1 MNAPPARELAVAST
15 VTTRRVFAI
24 AGPAMV
30 ANLTTPFLG
39 VVATAAIGRLGDS
52 TQLGAVAM
60 ASVIFDCLFWLFG
73 FLRMG
78 TVALTAQ
85 AMGVD
90 DPAEM
95 RAVLL
100 RAVGLALL
108 IGLVLLAL
116 QRPLAALVFAA
127 LGGSDAVSDAARSYF
142 AIRIWSA
149 PLVLAN
155 YVLLGWLVGQARTG
169 RALALQMLI
178 NVTNMAATAALVLG
192 LNFGVEGAA
201 FAAVFAEAVG
211 CCAGAVV
218 AWRGLGGRL
227 DSGGRALFDLAK
239 LRRMLAVNRDIFIR
253 TVALV
258 TAFLFFTA
266 QGARAGDET
275 LAANAVLNNFM
286 LIGAFFLDGLATAAE
301 QLCGYSVG
309 ARDRAG
315 FRTAVRLVLAWG
327 FGFGVAVTLLFGA
340 TGAALV
346 DFITTSASVRETART
361 YLLLAA
367 LAPACG
373 VLAYCF
379 DGIYIG
385 ATWSRDM
392 RNLMIVSLA
401 LYLAS
406 WWPLQSLGN
415 AGLWIALLVFLAAR
429 GLLQALRYPRLF
441 RATFGNDGAVTAAS
455 RPR

>member
-1 MNAPPARELAVAST
+1 VQAST
-15 VTTRRVFAI
+15 EGDAARPVTTARVFTI

-39 VVATAAIGRLGDS
+39 VVATAAIGRLGDP

-90 DPAEM
+90 DLAEM

-100 RAVGLALL
+100 RAVGLALV
-108 IGLVLLAL
+108 IGIALLAL
-116 QRPLAALVFAA
+116 QRPLGAAIFAV
-127 LGGSDAVSDAARSYF
+127 LGGSDGVTDAARSYF
-142 AIRIWSA
+142 TIRIWSA

-155 YVLLGWLVGQARTG
+155 YVLLGWLVGQAQTG

-192 LNFGVEGAA
+192 LNFGVAGAA
-201 FAAVFAEAVG
+201 AAAVFAEAIG
-211 CCAGAVV
+211 FGAGAAV

-227 DSGGRALFDLAK
+227 DVSRRTLLDLAK
-239 LRRMLAVNRDIFIR
+239 LGRMLAVNRDIFIR
-253 TVALV
+253 TVALI

-286 LIGAFFLDGLATAAE
+286 LIGSFFLDGLATAAE

-309 ARDRAG
+309 ARDGAG
-315 FRTAVRLVLAWG
+315 FRRAVRLVLGWG
-327 FGFGVAVTLLFGA
+327 FGFGAAVTVLFAA
-340 TGAALV
+340 TGTGLI

-367 LAPACG
+367 AAPVCG
-373 VLAYCF
+373 VMAYAF

-392 RNLMIVSLA
+392 RNLMILSLL

-406 WWPLQSLGN
+406 WWPLQGFGN
-415 AGLWIALLVFLAAR
+415 AGLWIALLVFLMAR
-429 GLLQALRYPRLF
+429 GLLQALRYPSLVRTTF
-441 RATFGNDGAVTAAS
+441 ATSAS

>member
-1 MNAPPARELAVAST
+1 M
-15 VTTRRVFAI
+15 TTGRVFAI

-39 VVATAAIGRLGDS
+39 VVAIAAIGRLGDP

-85 AMGVD
+85 AMGVND
-90 DPAEM
+90 RAEM

-100 RAVGLALL
+100 RAVGLAAL
-108 IGLVLLAL
+108 IGFALLAL
-116 QRPLAALVFAA
+116 QRPLGATIFAV
-127 LGGSDAVSDAARSYF
+127 LGGSDAVSAAAYRYF
-142 AIRIWSA
+142 TIRIWSA

-155 YVLLGWLVGQARTG
+155 YVLLGWLVGQAQTG
-169 RALALQMLI
+169 RALALQILI
-178 NVTNMAATAALVLG
+178 NATNMAATATLVLG
-192 LNFGVEGAA
+192 FDFGVAGAA
-201 FAAVFAEAVG
+201 IAAVVAEG
-211 CCAGAVV
+211 IGFGAGAVV

-227 DSGGRALFDLAK
+227 DIDRRTLFDLAK
-239 LRRMLAVNRDIFIR
+239 LARMLTVNRDIFIR

-258 TAFLFFTA
+258 TAFVFFTA

-286 LIGAFFLDGLATAAE
+286 LIGSFFLDGLATAAE

-309 ARDRAG
+309 ARDGTG
-315 FRTAVRLVLAWG
+315 FRKAVRLVLAWG
-327 FGFGVAVTLLFGA
+327 FAFGVAVTALFMA
-340 TGAALV
+340 TGAGLI
-346 DFITTSASVRETART
+346 DFITTSTSVRETARQ

-367 LAPACG
+367 AAPVCG
-373 VLAYCF
+373 VMAYAF

-392 RNLMIVSLA
+392 RNLMLLSLA
-401 LYLAS
+401 LYIAS
-406 WWPLQSLGN
+406 WWPLQGYGN
-415 AGLWIALLVFLAAR
+415 AGLWIALLVFLMAR
-429 GLLQALRYPRLF
+429 GMLQALRYPSLV
-441 RATFGNDGAVTAAS
+441 RATFGSAGA
-455 RPR
+455 